1 MSVSPAENYCTLM
14 LMLPVESF
22 STSVFYYYII
32 ALLLLQ
38 YSLHLAKISAQCLF
52 VGNHLYFV

>member
-1 MSVSPAENYCTLM
+1 M
-14 LMLPVESF
+14 LIMLPVESY

-38 YSLHLAKISAQCLF
+38 YSLHLAKISAKCLF